1 MPATIATIR
10 RYPVKG
16 LSGQDLPAVDLVT
29 GQPIPF
35 DRRFGLL
42 HGPAALTPDVDG
54 WRPNEDFFTLDRN
67 EKLALLDTEFD
78 EATQSLIIRRG
89 GKPVSR
95 GRLDQPMGRMLVE
108 QFFAAYLAGAAPGLP
123 KLAEAR
129 HPAQGGGFSFTDR
142 EEAAVSILNLASVRD
157 LEERVAKQPVD
168 PRRFR
173 ANLMIDGLEPWVE
186 RQWIGA
192 LLTVGDVTL
201 RICDHKDCRPS
212 SEVNPATGA
221 RDLNTLPILERG
233 YDHTQCGVYARV
245 VHGGRIAVGDPVSL
259 AEDLP
264 A

>member
-1 MPATIATIR
+1 MNATVAAIR
-10 RYPVKG
+10 RYPIKG
-16 LSGQDLPAVDLVT
+16 LNGQDLPAVDLVT

-35 DRRFGLL
+35 DRRFGILQ
-42 HGPAALTPDVDG
+42 GPAAQDAGFDAGV

-67 EKLALLDTEFD
+67 EKLALLDSEFD
-78 EATQSLIIRRG
+78 EDTQSLIIRRG

-123 KLAEAR
+123 KLAEAKG
-129 HPAQGGGFSFTDR
+129 AAFTDR
-142 EEAAVSILNLASVRD
+142 EEATVSILNLASVRD

-173 ANLMIDGLEPWVE
+173 ANLMIDGLEPWAE

-192 LLTVGDVTL
+192 LLTIGGATL
-201 RICDHKDCRPS
+201 RVSAHKDCRSS

-233 YDHTQCGVYARV
+233 YGHTQCGVYARV
-245 VHGGRIAVGDPVSL
+245 VQGGRIALGDAVSL
-259 AEDLP
+259 SDTTLS
-264 A
+264 

>member
-1 MPATIATIR
+1 MNATVAAIR

-16 LSGQDLPAVDLVT
+16 LSGQDLPAVDLAS
-29 GQPIPF
+29 GQSLPF

-42 HGPAALTPDVDG
+42 HGPAALDPDFEG

-78 EATQSLIIRRG
+78 EATQSLIIRRA
-89 GKPVSR
+89 GKQVSR
-95 GRLDQPMGRMLVE
+95 GRLDQPMGRMLIE

-123 KLAEAR
+123 KLAEAK
-129 HPAQGGGFSFTDR
+129 GFAFTDR
-142 EEAAVSILNLASVRD
+142 EEAAISILNLASVRD

-186 RQWIGA
+186 RQWIGG
-192 LLTVGDVTL
+192 LLRIGGATL
-201 RICDHKDCRPS
+201 RICDHTECRPAC
-212 SEVNPATGA
+212 EVNPATGA
-221 RDLNTLPILERG
+221 RDLNVLPILERG

-245 VHGGRIAVGDPVSL
+245 VEGGRVTLGDPVALSSTND
-259 AEDLP
+259 A
-264 A
+264 

>member
-1 MPATIATIR
+1 MTATVAAIR

-16 LSGQDLPAVDLVT
+16 LSGQDLPAVDLVS
-29 GQPIPF
+29 GQPVPF
-35 DRRFGLL
+35 DRRFGIL
-42 HGPAALTPDVDG
+42 HGPAALDAGFEG
-54 WRPNEDFFTLDRN
+54 WRPNDDFFTLDRN

-108 QFFAAYLAGAAPGLP
+108 QFFAAYLAGAAPGAP
-123 KLAEAR
+123 KLAEAKGC
-129 HPAQGGGFSFTDR
+129 AYTDR

-173 ANLMIDGLEPWVE
+173 ANLVIDGLEPWVE

-192 LLTVGDVTL
+192 ILRIGGATL
-201 RICDHKDCRPS
+201 RVCDHKDTRPS

-233 YDHTQCGVYARV
+233 YGHTQCGVYARV
-245 VHGGRIAVGDPVSL
+245 VEGGRVALGDPVTLS
-259 AEDLP
+259 DTTLP
-264 A
+264 

>member
-1 MPATIATIR
+1 MNATVAAIR
-10 RYPVKG
+10 RYPIKG

-35 DRRFGLL
+35 DRRFGIL
-42 HGPAALTPDVDG
+42 HGPAALDPDFEG

-67 EKLALLDTEFD
+67 EKLALLDSEFD
-78 EATQSLIIRRG
+78 EDTQSLIIRRG

-123 KLAEAR
+123 KLAEAK
-129 HPAQGGGFSFTDR
+129 GGAFTDR

-192 LLTVGDVTL
+192 LLSIGGATL
-201 RICDHKDCRPS
+201 RICAHRDCRSS

-221 RDLNTLPILERG
+221 RDFNTLPILERG
-233 YDHTQCGVYARV
+233 YGHTQCGVYARV
-245 VHGGRIAVGDPVSL
+245 VHGGRIAVGDPFTM
-259 AEDLP
+259 AETALP
-264 A
+264 